1 MATAIQRRRGTAT
14 QHGSFTGLAG
24 EITIDTTNNT
34 IRVHDGSTAGGHR
47 LAKHSEIESLGAG
60 DITAIVAGAGLT
72 GDATS
77 GDATLNVVGG
87 YGITANANDIELS
100 NSDVR
105 GLFSASGDLSYN
117 STSGAFS
124 FTNDAGDIEGVTAGN
139 GLSGGGTSGTVTL
152 ALDLNE
158 LSAAAVDVANDSVV
172 IIDANDSNGSKKE
185 SVADLVSGMAG
196 TNLTASSG
204 TLGIA
209 DSVIRGKISV
219 TDASGD
225 GSLAYNNST
234 GVITYT
240 GPSSAEVRAH
250 LSAGDGMGFSGGAFA
265 VDSTVARTNANEVFD
280 ANVTVSGNLIVSG
293 TTTTVNSTTV
303 NIADPVFQIGADGSD
318 DNLDRGIK
326 FIYNSSGAKAGFFG
340 YDDSTGIF
348 TFIPDATDSSSTFS
362 GTAGGAKFGAIEGS
376 SFSDGTISGVT
387 FVDEDNMASNSAT
400 KLPTQQ
406 SVKAYVDAQIATKDA
421 LSELSGDTD
430 DISEGSTNLYFT
442 NARADARIAAA
453 DTDSLSEG
461 SSNLYF
467 TNARA
472 DARIAN
478 AIKDEDNMASDSA
491 THVPSQ
497 QSVKAFVA
505 AQIATKDNTDEIT
518 EGSSNLYF
526 TNARARAAV
535 SASGDLS
542 YNSST
547 GVFSFTNDAGDIE
560 GVTAGDGLSGGGT
573 SGTVSLALDLNELT
587 AATVDV
593 AADSIAIID
602 AGDNSSKK
610 EAIADLVSAM
620 AGSGLTAT
628 DGVLA
633 INETGDIS
641 AVTAGDG
648 LTGGGSSGAVTV
660 NVVGGY
666 GITANANDIELTNSQ
681 VQALIT
687 AGEGI
692 DVSSGVVSG
701 EDATDSNKGIAS
713 FSSDHFTVSSGAV
726 TLKADGI
733 DDTHIDFGTGTNQVS
748 TADVPEQTNLYYTV
762 ARANSAID
770 ARVTGGTGVTVSSG
784 EVAIGQAVGTSDS
797 PTFSDLVVNGNLT
810 VSGTQTIVNTT
821 SLSIADNLMILN
833 SDLSGAP
840 SENAGLQVNRGSSD
854 DVFLQYNETS
864 DRWQFTNDGSTFI
877 NLPTSTSD
885 ISEGT
890 NLYYTNSR
898 VDAYINASIDTDDVS
913 EGSSN
918 LYFTNARADARIA
931 NNIIDE
937 DNMAT
942 DSATRAPSQQSV
954 KAYIATQIATKD
966 ALSELSG
973 DSDDVSEGSSN
984 LYFTNARARAAISV
998 SGDLSY
1004 NASTGVISFTNDAG
1018 DIESVTAGDGMTGG
1032 GSSGAVTLNVV
1043 GGYGLSVG
1051 ADSIAVSNSDIQG
1064 LITGSTGITSSSG
1077 AISITN
1083 TGVTAASYGNAS
1095 AVATFTVNAQ
1105 GQLTA
1110 AGSTDIAISSGQ
1122 VSGLA
1127 SSATT
1132 DTTNAS
1138 NIGSGT
1144 LASARLPDLAVSD
1157 FGGSAIQ
1164 TGSESFSDSD
1174 TVLMTA
1180 AAVNDR
1186 ITSFG
1191 YTTNVGDITGV
1202 TAGSGLTGGGSSGGV
1217 TLNIGAGSYIT
1228 VNADDIAVDA
1238 TTAAT
1243 ASKVVARDSSG
1254 DIFANLF
1261 QGTATSARYADLA
1274 EKYSGPED
1282 LVPGD
1287 VVCFGGDLEV
1297 MACEDDSHHAVAGV
1311 ISTDPA
1317 YMMNSEAHGH
1327 YVALCGRVPCKVTGP
1342 VAKGDL
1348 MVSSSVKGH
1357 AKADNNA
1364 VAGRIIGKAIGSSE
1378 GGEAVIEVLVNMM

>member
-34 IRVHDGSTAGGHR
+34 VRVHDGSTAGGHR
-47 LAKHSEIESLGAG
+47 LAKYSEITSLGDG
-60 DITAIVAGAGLT
+60 DITAVVAGAGLT
-72 GDATS
+72 GGATD
-77 GDATLNVVGG
+77 GDATINVVGG

-100 NSDVR
+100 NSEVR

-117 STSGAFS
+117 STSGA
-124 FTNDAGDIEGVTAGN
+124 
-139 GLSGGGTSGTVTL
+139 
-152 ALDLNE
+152 
-158 LSAAAVDVANDSVV
+158 
-172 IIDANDSNGSKKE
+172 
-185 SVADLVSGMAG
+185 
-196 TNLTASSG
+196 
-204 TLGIA
+204 
-209 DSVIRGKISV
+209 
-219 TDASGD
+219 
-225 GSLAYNNST
+225 
-234 GVITYT
+234 
-240 GPSSAEVRAH
+240 
-250 LSAGDGMGFSGGAFA
+250 
-265 VDSTVARTNANEVFD
+265 
-280 ANVTVSGNLIVSG
+280 
-293 TTTTVNSTTV
+293 
-303 NIADPVFQIGADGSD
+303 
-318 DNLDRGIK
+318 
-326 FIYNSSGAKAGFFG
+326 
-340 YDDSTGIF
+340 
-348 TFIPDATDSSSTFS
+348 
-362 GTAGGAKFGAIEGS
+362 
-376 SFSDGTISGVT
+376 
-387 FVDEDNMASNSAT
+387 
-400 KLPTQQ
+400 
-406 SVKAYVDAQIATKDA
+406 
-421 LSELSGDTD
+421 
-430 DISEGSTNLYFT
+430 
-442 NARADARIAAA
+442 
-453 DTDSLSEG
+453 
-461 SSNLYF
+461 
-467 TNARA
+467 
-472 DARIAN
+472 
-478 AIKDEDNMASDSA
+478 
-491 THVPSQ
+491 
-497 QSVKAFVA
+497 
-505 AQIATKDNTDEIT
+505 
-518 EGSSNLYF
+518 
-526 TNARARAAV
+526 
-535 SASGDLS
+535 
-542 YNSST
+542 
-547 GVFSFTNDAGDIE
+547 FSFTNDAGDIE

-587 AATVDV
+587 GATVDV

-602 AGDNSSKK
+602 AGDSSSKK

-648 LTGGGSSGAVTV
+648 LTGGGTSGAVTV

-784 EVAIGQAVGTSDS
+784 EVAIGQAVGTGDN
-797 PTFSDLVVNGNLT
+797 PTFNNLTVDGNLT

-833 SDLSGAP
+833 SDASGSP
-840 SENAGLQVNRGSSD
+840 TENAGLQVNRGSSD
-854 DVFLQYNETS
+854 DVFFQYNETS
-864 DRWQFTNDGSTFI
+864 DKWQFTNDGSTYV
-877 NLPTSTSD
+877 NLVSTTSD
-885 ISEGT
+885 LAEGT
-890 NLYYTNSR
+890 NLYYTNAR
-898 VDAYINASIDTDDVS
+898 VDAYINASITTEDVTEHSSALYYTD
-913 EGSSN
+913 
-918 LYFTNARADARIA
+918 ARADARIA

-937 DNMAT
+937 DGFGT

-954 KAYIATQIATKD
+954 KAYIAAQLATKD
-966 ALSELSG
+966 N
-973 DSDDVSEGSSN
+973 SDEITEGSTN
-984 LYFTNARARAAISV
+984 LYFTNARARAAVSA

-1004 NASTGVISFTNDAG
+1004 NSTTGVFSFTNDAG
-1018 DIESVTAGDGMTGG
+1018 DIESVTAGAGMTGG
-1032 GSSGAVTLNVV
+1032 GTSGAVTLNVI
-1043 GGYGLSVG
+1043 GGYGIDVA
-1051 ADSIAVSNSDIQG
+1051 ADAVAVSNSEVQA
-1064 LITGSTGITSSSG
+1064 LITGSTGITASSG

-1110 AGSTDIAISSGQ
+1110 AGSTDIAIASSQ

-1217 TLNIGAGSYIT
+1217 TLNIGAGSFIT

-1261 QGTATSARYADLA
+1261 QGTATQARYADLA

-1311 ISTDPA
+1311 VSTDPA
-1317 YMMNSEAHGH
+1317 FMMNSEADGH

-1378 GGEAVIEVLVNMM
+1378 GGQAVIEVLVNMM

>member
-421 LSELSGDTD
+421 LSELSGD
-430 DISEGSTNLYFT
+430 
-442 NARADARIAAA
+442 
-453 DTDSLSEG
+453 
-461 SSNLYF
+461 
-467 TNARA
+467 
-472 DARIAN
+472 
-478 AIKDEDNMASDSA
+478 
-491 THVPSQ
+491 
-497 QSVKAFVA
+497 
-505 AQIATKDNTDEIT
+505 
-518 EGSSNLYF
+518 
-526 TNARARAAV
+526 
-535 SASGDLS
+535 
-542 YNSST
+542 
-547 GVFSFTNDAGDIE
+547 
-560 GVTAGDGLSGGGT
+560 
-573 SGTVSLALDLNELT
+573 
-587 AATVDV
+587 
-593 AADSIAIID
+593 
-602 AGDNSSKK
+602 
-610 EAIADLVSAM
+610 
-620 AGSGLTAT
+620 
-628 DGVLA
+628 
-633 INETGDIS
+633 
-641 AVTAGDG
+641 
-648 LTGGGSSGAVTV
+648 
-660 NVVGGY
+660 
-666 GITANANDIELTNSQ
+666 
-681 VQALIT
+681 
-687 AGEGI
+687 
-692 DVSSGVVSG
+692 
-701 EDATDSNKGIAS
+701 
-713 FSSDHFTVSSGAV
+713 
-726 TLKADGI
+726 
-733 DDTHIDFGTGTNQVS
+733 
-748 TADVPEQTNLYYTV
+748 
-762 ARANSAID
+762 
-770 ARVTGGTGVTVSSG
+770 
-784 EVAIGQAVGTSDS
+784 
-797 PTFSDLVVNGNLT
+797 
-810 VSGTQTIVNTT
+810 
-821 SLSIADNLMILN
+821 
-833 SDLSGAP
+833 
-840 SENAGLQVNRGSSD
+840 
-854 DVFLQYNETS
+854 
-864 DRWQFTNDGSTFI
+864 
-877 NLPTSTSD
+877 
-885 ISEGT
+885 
-890 NLYYTNSR
+890 
-898 VDAYINASIDTDDVS
+898 
-913 EGSSN
+913 
-918 LYFTNARADARIA
+918 
-931 NNIIDE
+931 
-937 DNMAT
+937 
-942 DSATRAPSQQSV
+942 
-954 KAYIATQIATKD
+954 
-966 ALSELSG
+966 
-973 DSDDVSEGSSN
+973 SDDVSEGSSN

-1261 QGTATSARYADLA
+1261 QGTATQARYADLA

-1317 YMMNSEAHGH
+1317 YMMNSEADGH

>member
-34 IRVHDGSTAGGHR
+34 VRVHDGSTAGGHR
-47 LAKHSEIESLGAG
+47 LAKYSEITSLGDG
-60 DITAIVAGAGLT
+60 DITAVVAGAGLT
-72 GDATS
+72 GGATD
-77 GDATLNVVGG
+77 GDATINVVGG

-100 NSDVR
+100 NSEVR

-117 STSGAFS
+117 STSGA
-124 FTNDAGDIEGVTAGN
+124 
-139 GLSGGGTSGTVTL
+139 
-152 ALDLNE
+152 
-158 LSAAAVDVANDSVV
+158 
-172 IIDANDSNGSKKE
+172 
-185 SVADLVSGMAG
+185 
-196 TNLTASSG
+196 
-204 TLGIA
+204 
-209 DSVIRGKISV
+209 
-219 TDASGD
+219 
-225 GSLAYNNST
+225 
-234 GVITYT
+234 
-240 GPSSAEVRAH
+240 
-250 LSAGDGMGFSGGAFA
+250 
-265 VDSTVARTNANEVFD
+265 
-280 ANVTVSGNLIVSG
+280 
-293 TTTTVNSTTV
+293 
-303 NIADPVFQIGADGSD
+303 
-318 DNLDRGIK
+318 
-326 FIYNSSGAKAGFFG
+326 
-340 YDDSTGIF
+340 
-348 TFIPDATDSSSTFS
+348 
-362 GTAGGAKFGAIEGS
+362 
-376 SFSDGTISGVT
+376 
-387 FVDEDNMASNSAT
+387 
-400 KLPTQQ
+400 
-406 SVKAYVDAQIATKDA
+406 
-421 LSELSGDTD
+421 
-430 DISEGSTNLYFT
+430 
-442 NARADARIAAA
+442 
-453 DTDSLSEG
+453 
-461 SSNLYF
+461 
-467 TNARA
+467 
-472 DARIAN
+472 
-478 AIKDEDNMASDSA
+478 
-491 THVPSQ
+491 
-497 QSVKAFVA
+497 
-505 AQIATKDNTDEIT
+505 
-518 EGSSNLYF
+518 
-526 TNARARAAV
+526 
-535 SASGDLS
+535 
-542 YNSST
+542 
-547 GVFSFTNDAGDIE
+547 FSFTNDAGDIE

-587 AATVDV
+587 GATVDV

-602 AGDNSSKK
+602 AGDSSSKK

-648 LTGGGSSGAVTV
+648 LTGGGTSGAVTV

-726 TLKADGI
+726 SLKADGI

-770 ARVTGGTGVTVSSG
+770 ARVTAGTGVTVSSG
-784 EVAIGQAVGTSDS
+784 EISIGQSVATSAN
-797 PTFSDLVVNGNLT
+797 PTFNDLTVDGNLT

-833 SDLSGAP
+833 SDASGSP
-840 SENAGLQVNRGSSD
+840 TENAGLQVNRGSSD
-854 DVFLQYNETS
+854 DVFFQYNETS
-864 DRWQFTNDGSTFI
+864 DKWQFTNDGSTYV
-877 NLPTSTSD
+877 NLVSTTSD
-885 ISEGT
+885 LAEGT
-890 NLYYTNSR
+890 NLYYTNAR
-898 VDAYINASIDTDDVS
+898 VDAYINASITTEDVTEHSSALYYTD
-913 EGSSN
+913 
-918 LYFTNARADARIA
+918 ARADARIA

-937 DNMAT
+937 DGFGT

-954 KAYIATQIATKD
+954 KAYIAAQLATKD
-966 ALSELSG
+966 N
-973 DSDDVSEGSSN
+973 SDEITEGSTN
-984 LYFTNARARAAISV
+984 LYFTDARARAAVSA

-1004 NASTGVISFTNDAG
+1004 NSTTGVFSFTNDAG
-1018 DIESVTAGDGMTGG
+1018 DIESVTAGAGMTGG
-1032 GSSGAVTLNVV
+1032 GTSGAVTLNVI
-1043 GGYGLSVG
+1043 GGYGIDVA
-1051 ADSIAVSNSDIQG
+1051 ADAVAVSNSEVQA
-1064 LITGSTGITSSSG
+1064 LITGSTGITASSG

-1110 AGSTDIAISSGQ
+1110 AGSTDIAIASSQ

-1157 FGGSAIQ
+1157 FGGAAIQ

-1202 TAGSGLTGGGSSGGV
+1202 TAGDGLTGGGSSGGV

-1228 VNADDIAVDA
+1228 VNSDDIAVDA

-1261 QGTATSARYADLA
+1261 QGTATQARYADLA

-1317 YMMNSEAHGH
+1317 YMMNSEADGH